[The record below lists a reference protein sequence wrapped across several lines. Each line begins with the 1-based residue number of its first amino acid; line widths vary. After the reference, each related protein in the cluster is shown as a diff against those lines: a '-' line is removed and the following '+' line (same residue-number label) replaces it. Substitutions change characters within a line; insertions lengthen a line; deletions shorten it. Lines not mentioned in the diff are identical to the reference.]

1 MRFKILKTE
10 LKKKKKIGSI
20 TSGTVRGKIHA
31 IFFENRFFL
40 KLNA

>member
-10 LKKKKKIGSI
+10 LKKKKIGSI
-20 TSGTVRGKIHA
+20 TSGTVHGKIHA
-31 IFFENRFFL
+31 ILFENRFFL